1 MDELSKFISE
11 LKSNT
16 DDFDNLSIK
25 EARYVVSKINEFLY
39 TYYPEIGTTSAL
51 GEKFTYFSDFHK
63 YWEKNYKD
71 ILEVEVN
78 EEQCLKVAKKLHSVY
93 SLTNGDAFR
102 EVYDTK
108 GLSDEAIC
116 RVRFLTAN
124 QDFRGSRN
132 FSSFADVYTE
142 DPAIFDEDVVYNDP
156 EAFLKHLKIQNLS
169 QSDKRITYARR
180 VAEFLRENYSSP
192 IDLPRHFDN
201 DVSKLKQ
208 AIISYK
214 GAGYGNKKADM
225 FIRDMVVLGV
235 WKDISGFEQID
246 VASDINT
253 IKVALRTGIL
263 QTAIPLVS
271 SFLDIFGYQYG
282 YIDEMNAKAWRKVWE
297 LWQQLYPE
305 ESISSPCLIDY
316 FVYNVVGKQFCKEKL
331 FEFIC
336 EDGQH
341 SFKWHSAK
349 NTRCQICYQNG
360 LKNKHAEMI
369 SKCLPCSDAE
379 GHIAISQTNFAKSY
393 ADITTISA
401 CPFAEICNEYG
412 HKGLLPP
419 KSISIK
425 GRTGWIDAYTTKGNG
440 GGGLMA

>member
-1 MDELSKFISE
+1 
-11 LKSNT
+11 
-16 DDFDNLSIK
+16 
-25 EARYVVSKINEFLY
+25 
-39 TYYPEIGTTSAL
+39 
-51 GEKFTYFSDFHK
+51 
-63 YWEKNYKD
+63 
-71 ILEVEVN
+71 
-78 EEQCLKVAKKLHSVY
+78 
-93 SLTNGDAFR
+93 
-102 EVYDTK
+102 
-108 GLSDEAIC
+108 
-116 RVRFLTAN
+116 
-124 QDFRGSRN
+124 
-132 FSSFADVYTE
+132 
-142 DPAIFDEDVVYNDP
+142 
-156 EAFLKHLKIQNLS
+156 
-169 QSDKRITYARR
+169 
-180 VAEFLRENYSSP
+180 
-192 IDLPRHFDN
+192 
-201 DVSKLKQ
+201 
-208 AIISYK
+208 
-214 GAGYGNKKADM
+214 
-225 FIRDMVVLGV
+225 
-235 WKDISGFEQID
+235 
-246 VASDINT
+246 
-253 IKVALRTGIL
+253 
-263 QTAIPLVS
+263 
-271 SFLDIFGYQYG
+271 
-282 YIDEMNAKAWRKVWE
+282 MNAKAWRKVWE

-393 ADITTISA
+393 ADITTIST